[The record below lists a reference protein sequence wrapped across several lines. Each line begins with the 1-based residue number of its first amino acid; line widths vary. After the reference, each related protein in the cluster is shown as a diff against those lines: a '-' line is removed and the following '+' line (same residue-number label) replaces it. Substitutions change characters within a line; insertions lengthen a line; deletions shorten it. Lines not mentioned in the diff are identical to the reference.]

1 MTDTSTKGGLF
12 HRIKS
17 QKQYKKITD
26 SEAYKKADYDTKNK
40 MLKEGGSE
48 LPKKY
53 GTTYTKDKKTL
64 GPVGGTRKAAA
75 KGGRMGYKGGKSVKK
90 KGGAAI
96 KGRSKIL
103 R

>member
-53 GTTYTKDKKTL
+53 GTTYTKDKKTPGPL
-64 GPVGGTRKAAA
+64 GGARKAAA
-75 KGGRMGYKGGKSVKK
+75 KGGRAGYKHGGPAKRGRGCEIKS
-90 KGGAAI
+90 
-96 KGRSKIL
+96 
-103 R
+103 

>member
-12 HRIKS
+12 HKIKS

-53 GTTYTKDKKTL
+53 GTTYKKENP
-64 GPVGGTRKAAA
+64 GPVGGARKAAA

-90 KGGAAI
+90 KGGCAI
-96 KGRSKIL
+96 KGKSPIL

>member
-1 MTDTSTKGGLF
+1 MSETSTKGGLF

-48 LPKKY
+48 LPKP
-53 GTTYTKDKKTL
+53 GL
-64 GPVGGTRKAAA
+64 AISVGVLFLSAITILLLTR
-75 KGGRMGYKGGKSVKK
+75 
-90 KGGAAI
+90 
-96 KGRSKIL
+96 L
-103 R
+103 FCL

>member
-1 MTDTSTKGGLF
+1 MTGTSTKGGLF

-53 GTTYTKDKKTL
+53 GTTYKKENPA
-64 GPVGGTRKAAA
+64 PVGGARKTAA
-75 KGGRMGYKGGKSVKK
+75 KGGSMKKKK

-96 KGRSKIL
+96 KGKSKIL